1 VLLAP
6 SALCFVLSPSHVVT
20 PPPDESAIS
29 LTLEPASDQLL
40 VVTAGTDLS
49 ITCHTDNAA
58 TLVWT
63 FNGGILP
70 RYSAV
75 QTPSERVSIL
85 TLPTVEEKSAGIYAC
100 LGHSPSGFY
109 SDAVAIEVEVYGK
122 KCIIMYMYV
131 HVDVQSCDCVVY
143 PVPYPML
150 CSLSYSV
157 LEPYQAITPIC
168 TSICSCLY
176 IYNFCVYTNQILFS
190 PLPIFFLVLLDSSY
204 TIQIQLKTS
213 TSHSLLWSPLSSWV
227 RVSLSLA
234 RWKRLGSSAGGLMMA
249 LCQLMQ
255 TSYRPPPSCL
265 CSQSIQ
271 Q

>member
-1 VLLAP
+1 MPLAP
-6 SALCFVLSPSHVVT
+6 SSLCFVLSPSHVVT

-122 KCIIMYMYV
+122 KYMIMYM
-131 HVDVQSCDCVVY
+131 
-143 PVPYPML
+143 
-150 CSLSYSV
+150 
-157 LEPYQAITPIC
+157 
-168 TSICSCLY
+168 
-176 IYNFCVYTNQILFS
+176 
-190 PLPIFFLVLLDSSY
+190 
-204 TIQIQLKTS
+204 
-213 TSHSLLWSPLSSWV
+213 
-227 RVSLSLA
+227 
-234 RWKRLGSSAGGLMMA
+234 
-249 LCQLMQ
+249 
-255 TSYRPPPSCL
+255 
-265 CSQSIQ
+265 
-271 Q
+271 